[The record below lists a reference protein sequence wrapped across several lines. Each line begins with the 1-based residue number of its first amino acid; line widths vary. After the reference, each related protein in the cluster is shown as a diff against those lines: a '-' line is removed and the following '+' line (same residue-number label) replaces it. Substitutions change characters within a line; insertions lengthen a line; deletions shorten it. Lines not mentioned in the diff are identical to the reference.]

1 MCPPDCLYS
10 YFKGLSEKLFFCHSR
25 RLPLKAP
32 RLKISGTS
40 LIRGF
45 YPSPS
50 DSIGDRTIRGRIQF
64 FYNQQVMDAS
74 PNVSVGD
81 RDIRA

>member
-25 RLPLKAP
+25 RLPLKD
-32 RLKISGTS
+32 